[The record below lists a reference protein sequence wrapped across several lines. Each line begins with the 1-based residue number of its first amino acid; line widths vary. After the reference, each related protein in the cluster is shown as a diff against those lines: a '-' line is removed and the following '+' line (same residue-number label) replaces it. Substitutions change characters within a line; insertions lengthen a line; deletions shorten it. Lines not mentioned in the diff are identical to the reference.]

1 MNALNMI
8 TRFLM
13 AGQTRA
19 ARRTKLRQAAEPLAT
34 YWRHLRLCALWMGLA
49 AAADAAEP
57 QAWEMSAADV
67 ANASTGKSRTT
78 HLVDLGN
85 GMQVAEL
92 DEALQ
97 LETYG
102 LQAHLTEGW
111 WRVILRLR
119 PDRVAK
125 PDEHLDIKLWN
136 PHGSPG
142 AFRFI
147 SAFAPSEFGPGGQ
160 PLSLTRILRIGPA
173 NGNLGMGVNGGWKG
187 LQIEGIRFEPLT
199 AAVFL
204 EAVKAD
210 RLVYGTQ
217 ESGTV
222 SVALRNSVAAPQRA
236 RLVVEV
242 ESGLGQPVTLHDAE
256 IEIPAAGAAAH
267 LVTVKLPVQAE
278 YGHQLR
284 AVLYRPGKDGEVL
297 GEARDWFYVS
307 DKPVRIGHLRAWP
320 SDRDYEPK
328 NIEQFVADQR
338 RICFPLSE
346 FTFWAP
352 DDYMM
357 LVPPAG
363 KERWWSGQ
371 TLAQVST
378 ATIKARIAALHA
390 QGMKAISYTDL
401 RCAFG
406 FRVVELFR
414 QHPEWSDWGPHA
426 NSFSPDEIAIQ
437 VREDDNERFDPQAP
451 NKARFGARGVY
462 APMTGNPAAV
472 DYHINQLVASTK
484 YFDWDGFRYD
494 DYCDYDFRTT
504 DLLGNQV
511 PYRGF
516 TVPVLVTRLRNAI
529 EQAKPGIIYG
539 RNFEWTPRVG
549 ASSGENWV
557 TQVNGTPDLETPM
570 PLDAP
575 LLAES
580 DYYTEHLRNDGLHL
594 QERTTAYWG
603 DGTNWEEVADKLN
616 RLGNNAARRGGH
628 AYAITPAHNYAIDGR
643 TMTALMLAGRVHL
656 AYYASEWQVPYLR
669 LAARHCDLLYGDTLR
684 PAPAGT
690 LTVDARGG
698 REVWWQRYV
707 RVLESAPGKRVYLV
721 HLINPP
727 VKPGVDVKNT
737 LPPPPA
743 TDLALNWS
751 LPKGWN
757 AERAWQLTADNGE
770 GLETSINPDPKCE
783 YTTVAPGG
791 APRRESLP
799 LRTALEGVAVTV
811 PSVVQWSIVAI
822 ECSGPEADR
831 LPDWRFPLPPQ
842 PAVPTEFTTAPA
854 TSPVSPNAFSPHV
867 FAASHP
873 VWKKQTGRVADPA
886 CREGKAVEVKAP
898 LQTEI
903 YFNGVRGG
911 LYQFIL
917 RVKTPSAPPAGA
929 TLHLRSW
936 PAGQAW
942 VVEKDFP
949 LEGLTPGTWTDLN
962 IEAEVGHDHGNC
974 GVAVSGGWDGLL
986 IDQLAVRELKAQ
998 SEADSFAQ
1006 QKLRPWPADL
1016 APAADGGAFCVGG
1029 LWHELL
1035 GLSAALQQLDVPMTK
1050 VNWYSYAGEHTWD
1063 GPKLKKPEDLAKY
1076 RLLVLADVDLRTLSL
1091 EQRAWLKGWVEA
1103 GGSLLLT
1110 GGPYGLGCGWWQE
1123 SDLLAPIL
1131 PATLKPYD
1139 LQPAATPL
1147 RLQGAG
1153 PLAALELPANATT
1166 VWLHDLAPKPGAEV
1180 ALTAGGKPAL
1190 ILGQAGKGRVALLAL
1205 APLGEDIAGAWWRSD
1220 AGEKITEA
1228 TCRWLLRQR

>member
-1 MNALNMI
+1 MRKMETQLKTI
-8 TRFLM
+8 
-13 AGQTRA
+13 
-19 ARRTKLRQAAEPLAT
+19 LRQLAT
-34 YWRHLRLCALWMGLA
+34 GLTALGICLA
-49 AAADAAEP
+49 TTSVTAEP

-67 ANASTGKSRTT
+67 VGASTWQSKTT

-85 GMQVAEL
+85 GKQVAEL
-92 DEALQ
+92 DGALH

-119 PDRVAK
+119 PDRAAK
-125 PDEHLDIKLWN
+125 PDEKLDFSMWN

-142 AFRFI
+142 AFRFKSI
-147 SAFAPSEFGPGGQ
+147 FAPGEFGPGGQ
-160 PLSLTRILRIGPA
+160 PVSLTRTLHIGPG
-173 NGNLGMGVNGGWKG
+173 NGNLGIGVNGGWKG

-199 AAVFL
+199 EAVFL
-204 EAVKAD
+204 ESVKAD

-222 SVALRNSVAAPQRA
+222 MVALRNSVATPQGA
-236 RLVVEV
+236 RLVVEI
-242 ESGLGQPVTLHDAE
+242 EGGLGPPVTLHDAE
-256 IEIPAAGAAAH
+256 IEILAAGAAAH
-267 LVTVKLPVQAE
+267 LVTVKLPVQPE

-328 NIEQFVADQR
+328 NIDQFVADQR
-338 RICFPLSE
+338 RICFPLAE

-363 KERWWSGQ
+363 KDRWWSGQ

-414 QHPEWSDWGPHA
+414 QHPEWSDWGPSA

-437 VREDDNERFDPQAP
+437 VREDDNERFDPAQP
-451 NKARFGARGVY
+451 NKPRFGARGVY
-462 APMTGNPAAV
+462 GPMTGNPAAV

-484 YFDWDGFRYD
+484 FFDWDGFRYD
-494 DYCDYDFRTT
+494 DYCDYDFPAT

-516 TVPVLVTRLRNAI
+516 TVPVLVTRLRTAI
-529 EQAKPGIIYG
+529 EQVKPGIIYG

-549 ASSGENWV
+549 ASSGETWV
-557 TQVNGTPDLETPM
+557 TQVNGNADLETPM

-575 LLAES
+575 PLAAS

-603 DGTNWEEVADKLN
+603 DGANWEEMADKLN

-628 AYAITPAHNYAIDGR
+628 AYAITPAHNYASDGR

-669 LAARHCDLLYGDTLR
+669 LAARHCDLIYGDTLR

-690 LTVDARGG
+690 LAVDARGG

-707 RVLESAPGKRVYLV
+707 RVLEPAPGKRVYLV

-727 VKPGVDVKNT
+727 VKPSVDIQNT

-743 TDLALNWS
+743 TELALNWS
-751 LPKGWN
+751 LPKGWK
-757 AERAWQLTADNGE
+757 AERAWHLTADNGD
-770 GLETSINPDPKCE
+770 GLETTINPDPKCE
-783 YTTVAPGG
+783 LTSVTRGG
-791 APRRESLP
+791 APRRELLP
-799 LRTALEGVAVTV
+799 LRVVRKRTEVTV
-811 PSVVQWSIVAI
+811 PSIVQWSIVAI
-822 ECSGPEADR
+822 ECSGPKRDR
-831 LPDWRFPLPPQ
+831 LPDWRFPLPPK
-842 PAVPTEFTTAPA
+842 PAVPAKFTTAPA
-854 TSPVSPNAFSPHV
+854 TLPVSPNSFSPKV

-873 VWKKQTGRVADPA
+873 VWKKQTSRVVDAA
-886 CREGKAVEVKAP
+886 CREAKAVAVKAP
-898 LQTEI
+898 LQTET
-903 YFNGVRGG
+903 YFGGVWGG
-911 LYQFIL
+911 LYQFVL
-917 RVKTPSAPPAGA
+917 RVKTPAVPPAGA
-929 TLHLRSW
+929 KLHLRCW
-936 PAGQAW
+936 PTGQVW

-949 LEGLTPGTWTDLN
+949 LEGLTPGNWTDLI
-962 IEAEVGHDHGNC
+962 IEAEVGYDRGNC

-986 IDQLAVRELKAQ
+986 IDRLEVRELKAQ

-1016 APAADGGAFCVGG
+1016 APAADGGAFNVAG

-1035 GLSAALQQLDVPMTK
+1035 GLPAALKQLGVPMTK
-1050 VNWYSYAGEHTWD
+1050 VNWYTYAGEHTWD
-1063 GPKLKKPEDLAKY
+1063 GPKLKAPEDLAKY
-1076 RLLVLADVDLRTLSL
+1076 RLLVLADADLRTLSL

-1110 GGPYGLGCGWWQE
+1110 GGPYGFGCGWWQE

-1131 PATLKPYD
+1131 PATMKPYD
-1139 LQPAATPL
+1139 LQPATAPL
-1147 RLQGAG
+1147 PLKGAG
-1153 PLAALELPANATT
+1153 PLADLKLPADAAT
-1166 VWLHDLAPKPGAEV
+1166 VWLHDLTPKPGAEV

-1190 ILGQAGKGRVALLAL
+1190 ILGESGKGRVALLAL
-1205 APLGEDIAGAWWRSD
+1205 APLGEDIAGAWWRSA

-1228 TCRWLLRQR
+1228 TCRWLLGQR

>member
-1 MNALNMI
+1 MK
-8 TRFLM
+8 
-13 AGQTRA
+13 
-19 ARRTKLRQAAEPLAT
+19 TKQKTILRQSAT
-34 YWRHLRLCALWMGLA
+34 GLTALWICLVTTAIG
-49 AAADAAEP
+49 AEP

-67 ANASTGKSRTT
+67 VQAAKKTAHLADVGDGK
-78 HLVDLGN
+78 
-85 GMQVAEL
+85 QAAEL
-92 DEALQ
+92 DGALQ

-102 LQAHLTEGW
+102 LQAHLAEGW
-111 WRVILRLR
+111 WRVVLRLR
-119 PDRVAK
+119 PDRAAK
-125 PDEHLDIKLWN
+125 PDERLEINLWN

-142 AFRFI
+142 AFRFT
-147 SAFAPSEFGPGGQ
+147 SAFAPGEFGSGGQ
-160 PLSLTRILRIGPA
+160 PVGLTRTLHIGPA

-199 AAVFL
+199 EAVFL
-204 EAVKAD
+204 ESVKAD

-217 ESGTV
+217 ENGTV
-222 SVALRNSVAAPQRA
+222 AVALRSSVATPQRA

-284 AVLYRPGKDGEVL
+284 AVLYRPGKDPSTGAAGSGQAGEVL

-328 NIEQFVADQR
+328 NVAQFVADQR

-363 KERWWSGQ
+363 KDKWWSGQ

-414 QHPEWSDWGPHA
+414 QHPEWSDWYSKGA
-426 NSFSPDEIAIQ
+426 AFSPAEIAIQ
-437 VREDDNERFDPQAP
+437 TREDDNERFDPKEP

-484 YFDWDGFRYD
+484 FFDWDGFRYD
-494 DYCDYDFRTT
+494 DYCDYDFRAT
-504 DLLGNQV
+504 DVFGNQV

-539 RNFEWTPRVG
+539 RNFEWTPRIG
-549 ASSGENWV
+549 ASSSELWV
-557 TQVNGTPDLETPM
+557 TQANGNPDLETPM

-575 LLAES
+575 PLAES

-603 DGTNWEEVADKLN
+603 DGTNWEEMADKLN

-669 LAARHCDLLYGDTLR
+669 LAARHCDLIYGDTLR

-690 LTVDARGG
+690 LAVEAKGA

-707 RVLESAPGKRVYLV
+707 RVLEPAPGKRVYLV

-737 LPPPPA
+737 LPPPTA

-751 LPKGWN
+751 LPKGWK
-757 AERAWQLTADNGE
+757 AERAWHLTADNGE
-770 GLETSINPDPKCE
+770 GLETTINPDPKCE
-783 YTTVAPGG
+783 LTVVSHGS

-799 LRTALEGVAVTV
+799 LRTSGKGAEVTV
-811 PSVVQWSIVAI
+811 PGVVQWSIVAI
-822 ECSGPEADR
+822 ECSGPASDR
-831 LPDWRFPLPPQ
+831 LPDWRFPLPPK
-842 PAVPTEFTTAPA
+842 PTVPTAFTTAKA
-854 TSPVSPNAFSPHV
+854 TSPMSPNALSPQV

-873 VWKKQTGRVADPA
+873 AWKMQTNRVADAA

-898 LQTEI
+898 LQTET
-903 YFNGVRGG
+903 YFGGVRGG

-917 RVKTPSAPPAGA
+917 RVKTPAVPPAGA
-929 TLHLRSW
+929 KLHLRCW
-936 PAGQAW
+936 AAYQVW

-949 LEGLTPGTWTDLN
+949 LESLTPGKWTELT
-962 IEAEVGHDHGNC
+962 IEAEVGHDRGNC
-974 GVAVSGGWDGLL
+974 GVAISGGWDGLL
-986 IDQLAVRELKAQ
+986 IDRFEVREVKALP
-998 SEADSFAQ
+998 EADSFAQ
-1006 QKLRPWPADL
+1006 QKLRPWPAGL
-1016 APAADGGAFCVGG
+1016 APAANGGAFCLGG

-1035 GLSAALQQLDVPMTK
+1035 GLPAALKALDIPMTEGG
-1050 VNWYSYAGEHTWD
+1050 WYKQWDQHTW
-1063 GPKLKKPEDLAKY
+1063 GGEPKLKNPEDLAKY
-1076 RLLVLADVDLRTLSL
+1076 RLIVLADVDLRTFSL
-1091 EQRAWLKGWVEA
+1091 EQRAWIKGWVEA
-1103 GGSLLLT
+1103 GGSLLMT
-1110 GGPYGLGCGWWQE
+1110 GGPYGFGSGWWQE

-1139 LQPAATPL
+1139 LQPAAAPL
-1147 RLQGAG
+1147 KIKGVG
-1153 PLAALELPANATT
+1153 PLAALKLPAGAAT

-1205 APLGEDIAGAWWRSD
+1205 APLGEDVAGAWCRSA

-1228 TCRWLLRQR
+1228 TCRWLLSLR

>member
-1 MNALNMI
+1 VTALWI
-8 TRFLM
+8 GLATT
-13 AGQTRA
+13 AI
-19 ARRTKLRQAAEPLAT
+19 AAET
-34 YWRHLRLCALWMGLA
+34 
-49 AAADAAEP
+49 

-67 ANASTGKSRTT
+67 VKSAKKTT
-78 HLVDLGN
+78 HLADMGD
-85 GMQVAEL
+85 GKQVAEL
-92 DEALQ
+92 DGALN

-102 LQAHLTEGW
+102 LNAHLSEGW

-119 PDRVAK
+119 PDRAAK
-125 PDEHLDIKLWN
+125 PDEKLDISMWN

-142 AFRFI
+142 AFRFK
-147 SAFAPSEFGPGGQ
+147 SAFAPGEFGPGGQ
-160 PLSLTRILRIGPA
+160 AVSLTRTLRIGPA
-173 NGNLGMGVNGGWKG
+173 NGNIGIQLLGGWKG
-187 LQIEGIRFEPLT
+187 LQIEAIRFEPLT
-199 AAVFL
+199 EAVFL
-204 EAVKAD
+204 ESVQAD

-222 SVALRNSVAAPQRA
+222 AVAVRNSVATPQRA
-236 RLVVEV
+236 RLVVEI
-242 ESGLGQPVTLHDAE
+242 EGGLGQPVTLHDAE

-267 LVTVKLPVQAE
+267 LVAVKLPVQPA

-307 DKPVRIGHLRAWP
+307 DKPLRIGHLSAWP
-320 SDRDYEPK
+320 SARDYEPK

-338 RICFPLSE
+338 RICFPLAE

-363 KERWWSGQ
+363 KDRWWSGQ
-371 TLAQVST
+371 TLAQLST

-414 QHPEWSDWGPHA
+414 QHPEWSDWGPKA

-437 VREDDNERFDPQAP
+437 VREDDSERFDPKEP
-451 NKARFGARGVY
+451 NKPRFGARGVY

-484 YFDWDGFRYD
+484 FFDWDGFRYD
-494 DYCDYDFRTT
+494 DYCDYDFPAI

-516 TVPVLVTRLRNAI
+516 TVPVLVNRLRNAI

-539 RNFEWTPRVG
+539 RNFEWTPRIG

-557 TQVNGTPDLETPM
+557 TQANGNPDLETPM

-575 LLAES
+575 PLAES

-603 DGTNWEEVADKLN
+603 NGTNWEQIADKLN
-616 RLGNNAARRGGH
+616 RLGHNAARRGGH

-669 LAARHCDLLYGDTLR
+669 LAARHCDLIYGDTLR
-684 PAPAGT
+684 PAPEGT
-690 LTVDARGG
+690 VAVEAKGG

-707 RVLESAPGKRVYLV
+707 RVLEPAPGKRVYLV

-737 LPPPPA
+737 LPPPTA

-751 LPKGWN
+751 LPKGWK
-757 AERAWQLTADNGE
+757 AERAWHLTADNGE
-770 GLETSINPDPKCE
+770 GLETNIKSDPKCE
-783 YTTVAPGG
+783 LTVVSHGS

-799 LRTALEGVAVTV
+799 LRTSRKGAEMTV

-831 LPDWRFPLPPQ
+831 LPDWRFPLPPK
-842 PAVPTEFTTAPA
+842 PAVPAEFTTAPA
-854 TSPVSPNAFSPHV
+854 TLPVSPNALSPQI

-873 VWKKQTGRVADPA
+873 VWKKQPGRVVDAA

-898 LQTEI
+898 LQTET
-903 YFNGVRGG
+903 YFSGVRGG
-911 LYQFIL
+911 LYQFTL
-917 RVKTPSAPPAGA
+917 RVKTLSAPPAGA
-929 TLHLRSW
+929 KLHLRSW
-936 PAGQAW
+936 GAGQVW

-949 LEGLTPGTWTDLN
+949 LEGLTPGTWTDLT
-962 IEAEVGHDHGNC
+962 IEADVGHDRGNC
-974 GVAVSGGWDGLL
+974 GVAISGGWDGLL
-986 IDQLAVRELKAQ
+986 IDRLEVRELKAQ
-998 SEADSFAQ
+998 PETDSFVQ

-1016 APAADGGAFCVGG
+1016 APAADGGAFCVAG

-1035 GLSAALQQLDVPMTK
+1035 GLPAALKKLDIPMIK
-1050 VNWYSYAGEHTWD
+1050 VNWYTYAGKHTWD
-1063 GPKLKKPEDLAKY
+1063 SPQLKNPEDLAKY
-1076 RLLVLADVDLRTLSL
+1076 RLLVLADVDLRTLTL

-1103 GGSLLLT
+1103 GGSLLMT
-1110 GGPYGLGCGWWQE
+1110 GGPYGLGSGWWQE

-1139 LQPAATPL
+1139 LQPAAAPL
-1147 RLQGAG
+1147 PLKGAG
-1153 PLAALELPANATT
+1153 PLAALKLPADAAT

-1190 ILGQAGKGRVALLAL
+1190 ILGQAGKGRVALLTL
-1205 APLGEDIAGAWWRSD
+1205 APLGEDVTGAWWRSD

-1228 TCRWLLRQR
+1228 TCHWLLQMK